1 MLEPPRRRVLS
12 TRVLGT
18 VAFLILAVAVV
29 FAVRGSLHSPGV
41 RPRQPVVIEQEAPGE
56 NGTARAER
64 LAAVDSSEKTA
75 WVDEI
80 PSLDMN
86 MLTPT
91 RREVFLRFANA
102 QSCTCGCGFT
112 LAACRRYDTEC
123 EVSLPRLERLRD
135 SVSAGLLTQANG
147 LRERPV
153 LQR

>member
-1 MLEPPRRRVLS
+1 MTEPARRTFPLRL
-12 TRVLGT
+12 LGGI
-18 VAFLILAVAVV
+18 AFLLLAVAVV
-29 FAVRGSLHSPGV
+29 FAVRGSLQSSGV
-41 RPRQPVVIEQEAPGE
+41 RPKPPAVIEQEGTE
-56 NGTARAER
+56 ESGTARAQR

-80 PSLDMN
+80 PSLDMS
-86 MLTPT
+86 MFTPT

-112 LAACRRYDTEC
+112 LAACRRFDTEC